1 MTESFKS
8 VMLLDTHIKQKE
20 RYKMERD
27 MERDKKKWKGMAYAI
42 LYKVN

>member
-1 MTESFKS
+1 MKMTESFKS

-27 MERDKKKWKGMAYAI
+27 MERDI
-42 LYKVN
+42 TKVKRDGVCDTV

>member
-8 VMLLDTHIKQKE
+8 VMLLDTQIKQKE

-27 MERDKKKWKGMAYAI
+27 MEGDQKK
-42 LYKVN
+42 

>member
-27 MERDKKKWKGMAYAI
+27 MEKDI
-42 LYKVN
+42 KVRRNDIFNTVE